1 MSVARLP
8 AAARIRTKR
17 AFIRYHLVGELR
29 LADTPVDA
37 SFRSASV
44 YFNDGWICRRASPRF
59 PRLVGHDPRNLTC
72 QCEAPPIQV
81 RPPPNRAA
89 TRFRRP
95 PCVRP
100 TTEQSTRQGLEVATF
115 LGLGTLE
122 DAQRSGL
129 RSAAMDV
136 KALESTIAR
145 IPGVENVRI
154 VVENGRPREVH
165 VLATPGK
172 PAKQLVRDVQSLA
185 MAAFDLDIDRRIIS
199 VVQIDGGDLS
209 AGDRPVVDDVAEE
222 IDGSRMKITVTLH
235 WHDEKL
241 TGSAQ
246 GPAASTTRM
255 RLVAEA
261 TLVALE
267 QALDEN
273 AAFAISAEAVHRVGA
288 QDVAIAQVVLVIGG
302 RERMMVGSAL
312 VGNDPSQ
319 AMVRAVLDAVNRQVP
334 GLRRP

>member
-1 MSVARLP
+1 
-8 AAARIRTKR
+8 
-17 AFIRYHLVGELR
+17 
-29 LADTPVDA
+29 
-37 SFRSASV
+37 
-44 YFNDGWICRRASPRF
+44 
-59 PRLVGHDPRNLTC
+59 
-72 QCEAPPIQV
+72 
-81 RPPPNRAA
+81 
-89 TRFRRP
+89 
-95 PCVRP
+95 
-100 TTEQSTRQGLEVATF
+100 
-115 LGLGTLE
+115 
-122 DAQRSGL
+122 
-129 RSAAMDV
+129 MDF
-136 KALESTIAR
+136 KALEATISR
-145 IPGVENVRI
+145 IPGVENVR
-154 VVENGRPREVH
+154 VVTEHNKPREVH
-165 VLATPGK
+165 VLAVPGK
-172 PAKQLVRDVQSLA
+172 PAKQLVRDVQSVA

-199 VVQIDGGDLS
+199 VVQIDGSDLA
-209 AGDRPVVDDVAEE
+209 AGDRPVVEDVAEE
-222 IDGSRMKITVTLH
+222 IDGSRMKVTVTLH

-288 QDVAIAQVVLVIGG
+288 EDVAIAQVVLVIGG

-312 VGNDPSQ
+312 VGSDPSQ

>member
-8 AAARIRTKR
+8 AVARIRTSR

-29 LADTPVDA
+29 LADTLVDA

-44 YFNDGWICRRASPRF
+44 YQRWTDLPPGSPRILGSYTT
-59 PRLVGHDPRNLTC
+59 RETSLVN
-72 QCEAPPIQV
+72 V
-81 RPPPNRAA
+81 RPHLYRSAHLPTGQRS
-89 TRFRRP
+89 RFRRP

-100 TTEQSTRQGLEVATF
+100 TTLQSTGRVREVAT
-115 LGLGTLE
+115 LSCCNRIP
-122 DAQRSGL
+122 ARKRL
-129 RSAAMDV
+129 RGYPRHMDL

-154 VVENGRPREVH
+154 VAEGNKPREVH

-172 PAKQLVRDVQSLA
+172 PAKQLVRDVQSVA

-209 AGDRPVVDDVAEE
+209 AGDRPVVEDVSEE
-222 IDGSRMKITVTLH
+222 IDGSRMRVAVTLR

-288 QDVAIAQVVLVIGG
+288 EDVAIVQVVLVIGG

-312 VGNDPSQ
+312 VGTDPSQ

>member
-1 MSVARLP
+1 VL
-8 AAARIRTKR
+8 
-17 AFIRYHLVGELR
+17 E
-29 LADTPVDA
+29 
-37 SFRSASV
+37 
-44 YFNDGWICRRASPRF
+44 
-59 PRLVGHDPRNLTC
+59 
-72 QCEAPPIQV
+72 
-81 RPPPNRAA
+81 NR
-89 TRFRRP
+89 
-95 PCVRP
+95 
-100 TTEQSTRQGLEVATF
+100 
-115 LGLGTLE
+115 
-122 DAQRSGL
+122 
-129 RSAAMDV
+129 
-136 KALESTIAR
+136 
-145 IPGVENVRI
+145 
-154 VVENGRPREVH
+154 RPREVH

-172 PAKQLVRDVQSLA
+172 PAKQLVRDVQSVA

-209 AGDRPVVDDVAEE
+209 AGDRPIVDDVGEE
-222 IDGSRMKITVTLH
+222 IDGSRMKITVTLR

-241 TGSAQ
+241 TGAAQ

-288 QDVAIAQVVLVIGG
+288 EDVAIAQVVLVIGG

-312 VGNDPSQ
+312 VGADPSQ

>member
-1 MSVARLP
+1 
-8 AAARIRTKR
+8 
-17 AFIRYHLVGELR
+17 
-29 LADTPVDA
+29 
-37 SFRSASV
+37 
-44 YFNDGWICRRASPRF
+44 
-59 PRLVGHDPRNLTC
+59 
-72 QCEAPPIQV
+72 
-81 RPPPNRAA
+81 
-89 TRFRRP
+89 
-95 PCVRP
+95 
-100 TTEQSTRQGLEVATF
+100 
-115 LGLGTLE
+115 
-122 DAQRSGL
+122 
-129 RSAAMDV
+129 MDL

-145 IPGVENVRI
+145 IPGVEHVR
-154 VVENGRPREVH
+154 VVLDKGKPTEVH

-172 PAKQLVRDVQSLA
+172 PAKQLVRDVQSVA

-199 VVQIDGGDLS
+199 VVQIDGGDLA
-209 AGDRPVVDDVAEE
+209 AGDRPMVEDVGEE
-222 IDGSRMKITVTLH
+222 IDGSRMKVTVTLH

-261 TLVALE
+261 TLAALE

-288 QDVAIAQVVLVIGG
+288 EDVAIAQVVLVIGG

-312 VGNDPSQ
+312 VGSDPSQ

>member
-1 MSVARLP
+1 MR
-8 AAARIRTKR
+8 
-17 AFIRYHLVGELR
+17 
-29 LADTPVDA
+29 
-37 SFRSASV
+37 
-44 YFNDGWICRRASPRF
+44 
-59 PRLVGHDPRNLTC
+59 
-72 QCEAPPIQV
+72 
-81 RPPPNRAA
+81 
-89 TRFRRP
+89 
-95 PCVRP
+95 
-100 TTEQSTRQGLEVATF
+100 QSTGRSSNVAIIGGNRPSPGRRRF
-115 LGLGTLE
+115 EGY
-122 DAQRSGL
+122 AHRI
-129 RSAAMDV
+129 MDV

-145 IPGVENVRI
+145 IPGVENVRV
-154 VVENGRPREVH
+154 VVESNKPREVH

-172 PAKQLVRDVQSLA
+172 PAKQVVRDVQSVA

-222 IDGSRMKITVTLH
+222 IDGSRMKVTVTLH

-255 RLVAEA
+255 RLVSEA

-273 AAFAISAEAVHRVGA
+273 AAFAVSAEAIHRVGA
-288 QDVAIAQVVLVIGG
+288 EDVAIVQVVLVIGG

>member
-1 MSVARLP
+1 
-8 AAARIRTKR
+8 
-17 AFIRYHLVGELR
+17 
-29 LADTPVDA
+29 
-37 SFRSASV
+37 
-44 YFNDGWICRRASPRF
+44 
-59 PRLVGHDPRNLTC
+59 
-72 QCEAPPIQV
+72 
-81 RPPPNRAA
+81 
-89 TRFRRP
+89 
-95 PCVRP
+95 
-100 TTEQSTRQGLEVATF
+100 
-115 LGLGTLE
+115 
-122 DAQRSGL
+122 
-129 RSAAMDV
+129 MDV

-154 VVENGRPREVH
+154 VVENNRPREVH

-172 PAKQLVRDVQSLA
+172 PAKQLVRDVQSVA

-209 AGDRPVVDDVAEE
+209 AGDRPVVEDVAEE

-261 TLVALE
+261 TLDALE